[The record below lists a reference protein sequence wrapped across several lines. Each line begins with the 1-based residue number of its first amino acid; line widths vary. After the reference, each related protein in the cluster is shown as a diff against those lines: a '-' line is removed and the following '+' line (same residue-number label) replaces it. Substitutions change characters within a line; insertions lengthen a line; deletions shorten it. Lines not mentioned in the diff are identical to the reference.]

1 MKKLK
6 AGTIVAMIIFVVVII
21 LAILLTTLAKTA
33 RPPEPAP
40 GTGEGE
46 LPIEEIIPEEIG
58 EGKAV
63 LRLDGAAA
71 ARMIAQSLP
80 DDAPFEDISVVFSEP
95 NDMSVY
101 CTAVTERLSGYL
113 PADLP
118 ADLPGAVKAGLK
130 LLPDRCDFSADLSLF
145 SDGVGGIT
153 AKLGAVAIGSLSL
166 GAEIMPAYF
175 SEAISTAISDAI
187 RAQGIAIER
196 ISILDGML
204 EVEGSY
210 IK

>member
-58 EGKAV
+58 EGKAI

-71 ARMIAQSLP
+71 GGMIAQSLP

-95 NDMSVY
+95 NDMSIY
-101 CTAVTERLSGYL
+101 CTAVTERLSGY
-113 PADLP
+113 LP

-153 AKLGAVAIGSLSL
+153 AKLGAVAIGSISL

-175 SEAISTAISDAI
+175 SEAISAAISDAI

-196 ISILDGML
+196 ISISDGML
-204 EVEGSY
+204 EVEGGY